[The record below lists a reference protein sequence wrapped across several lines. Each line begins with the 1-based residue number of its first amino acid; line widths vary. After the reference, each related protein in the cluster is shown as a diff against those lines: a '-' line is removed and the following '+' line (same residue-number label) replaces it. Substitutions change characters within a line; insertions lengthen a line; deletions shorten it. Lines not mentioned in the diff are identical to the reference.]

1 MPFMHLVLLITIT
14 YSLPDLNYQE
24 AESRLKSFRS
34 LEDLNEIELLLDESH
49 RPGLKVFDSL
59 FEIFFFGELE
69 KGVSR
74 NFTKAAK
81 YLNKGLKYK
90 SSKAVYSASVI
101 FQQVLISEDFKDM
114 EELIEIPELNNG
126 GLRARHDGHD
136 LLEISY
142 YAAVYECLLL
152 EDHEIPEILK
162 NPKKDVNETVENY
175 EDEEEDYEDNED
187 DEYDW
192 MDNDWQII
200 YPVMEEKYCG
210 FDKSLAYSAISQ
222 AYYARDFI
230 EELGRPPHEI
240 TQESLISDISYGSES
255 KDLLTKIDKLYSNYK
270 FTKGIENLGKEY
282 LHGNNLLGL
291 DQNYDEA
298 FNYFSKSVDLGSETA
313 AANIGSM
320 YLKGLGVE
328 QNVTKGIEYLE
339 QAADS
344 GSLDAMRQLS
354 VTYSRGEIV
363 QKNKTK
369 AFLYARKAADM
380 GDVQSINNIG
390 VYYLEGMGVEK
401 NEALG
406 VDYIEKA
413 SNLGSPAAMYNMAT
427 VYYNGDHRKI
437 DLELSFELS
446 LKVIQAAQ
454 QDGFMKNAY
463 DRFKQGDYE
472 GSFLF
477 FLFAESLG
485 YEKASKCIAFL
496 IEKQLYVPKC
506 RRGAYFCLSRHL
518 FKGVLHSD
526 KYSYTHL
533 ADILYYG
540 KYDSPIDYKSALN
553 FYSLSPNSG
562 QNLFNMAFMLGHG
575 LGTEVDLER
584 AHLLYRKIIDLSK
597 KGAIDKYAQ
606 YPAAISLY
614 YSEIK
619 SFLMK
624 FLS

>member
-1 MPFMHLVLLITIT
+1 MYLILLFSIT

-24 AESRLKSFRS
+24 AESRLKSFKS
-34 LEDLNEIELLLDESH
+34 LEDLNEIELLLDNSR

-59 FEIFFFGELE
+59 FEIFFFGDLD
-69 KGVSR
+69 KGVNR

-101 FQQVLISEDFKDM
+101 YQQVLISEDFNEM
-114 EELIEIPELNNG
+114 EQLIEIPELSTD

-136 LLEISY
+136 LLEISF

-152 EDHEIPEILK
+152 EDNEIPEILK
-162 NPKKDVNETVENY
+162 NEKKDVNETTEVE
-175 EDEEEDYEDNED
+175 EEEEDED

-192 MDNDWQII
+192 MDNDWQMI
-200 YPVMEEKYCG
+200 YPVMEEEYCG
-210 FDKSLAYSAISQ
+210 FDRSLVYSAISQ

-230 EELGRPPHEI
+230 EDLGRPPHEI

-255 KDLLTKIDKLYSNYK
+255 QELLTKIDKLYSNYK

-282 LHGNNLLGL
+282 LHGNNLLGI

-298 FNYFSKSVDLGSETA
+298 FNYFSKSIDLGSETA

-328 QNVTKGIEYLE
+328 QNTTKGIEYLE
-339 QAADS
+339 QAAES
-344 GSLDAMRQLS
+344 GSLDALRQLS

-363 QKNKTK
+363 PKNKTK
-369 AFLYARKAADM
+369 AFLYAKKAADL

-413 SNLGSPAAMYNMAT
+413 SDLGSPAAMYNMAT
-427 VYYNGDHRKI
+427 VYYNGDHRKV

-446 LKVIQAAQ
+446 LQVIHAAQ
-454 QDGFMKNAY
+454 QDGFMKKAY
-463 DRFKQGDYE
+463 DRFKQGDYQ
-472 GSFLF
+472 GSFLY

-485 YEKASKCIAFL
+485 YEEASKCIAYL
-496 IEKQLYVPKC
+496 IEKQLYVPIC
-506 RRGAYFCLSRHL
+506 RRGAYYCLSRHL

-526 KYSYTHL
+526 KYSFTHL

-540 KYDSPIDYKSALN
+540 KYNSPVDYKSALN

-584 AHLLYRKIIDLSK
+584 AHLLYRKIIELSK
-597 KGAIDKYAQ
+597 KGDIDKYAQ

-614 YSEIK
+614 FSEIK